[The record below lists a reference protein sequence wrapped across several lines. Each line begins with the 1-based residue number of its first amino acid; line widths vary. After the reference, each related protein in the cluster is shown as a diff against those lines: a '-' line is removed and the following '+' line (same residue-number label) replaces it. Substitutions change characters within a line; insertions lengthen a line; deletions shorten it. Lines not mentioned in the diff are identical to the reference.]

1 MCGRFGVVIR
11 DAIGK
16 ISSKAAN
23 LACGE
28 FDDSLWVLDIAARGG
43 DERCREPPH
52 LVADIEDPILL
63 ELGHENAPQR

>member
-16 ISSKAAN
+16 ISGKAAN

-28 FDDSLWVLDIAARGG
+28 FDDALWVLDIAA
-43 DERCREPPH
+43 
-52 LVADIEDPILL
+52 
-63 ELGHENAPQR
+63 